1 MEIPDQLTCLL
12 IKLYAGQEATVRTED
27 GTMDWFKIEKRVC
40 EGCIVSLCY
49 LTYMQSHCC
58 SVAQSCLCDP
68 VDPRKHAWPPCP
80 SPSPRV
86 YPSSCSCLA
95 ISSSDALFSFCHWS
109 FPASGTFPMSHL
121 YTSDDQSTGA
131 SASPS
136 VLPVNIQGWSPLRL
150 TGLISLLSKGPSGIS
165 NTTVRRHQFFSI
177 LPSLWSSS
185 HNCMWPLGRP

>member
-1 MEIPDQLTCLL
+1 MKLPTFIESQKKQRNSRKYIHLCFIDHTKVFDYVDHNKLWKILKDMEIPDQLTCLL

-136 VLPVNIQGWSPLRL
+136 VLPVNIQG
-150 TGLISLLSKGPSGIS
+150 
-165 NTTVRRHQFFSI
+165 
-177 LPSLWSSS
+177 
-185 HNCMWPLGRP
+185 